1 MATEREEARWYE
13 DRACKGQIHGIGISY
28 KDQKEHVKTYHA
40 QLCEKDVMNLPGVKY
55 KVERKDVVF
64 SAFEQSWMFVRKK
77 ICYVEIQKENLRDV
91 VTQVADQLT
100 ETVPLWDV
108 KESSL
113 ERLCNISAT
122 EKALKVT
129 NLLQMALVPNTDRW
143 YEIEIDALT
152 KRIHEDGLITT
163 WKFFVPQRKDI
174 YLTEL
179 EEYSEPPLFS
189 RNFKGLGLQNELSW
203 EDAQKYPELNEV
215 LTSAKSL
222 TATGKLSVRRVH
234 LIHKRRGGLTPWHR
248 DLGQAHIVLYH
259 QLSGKAVFDSTGPR
273 MGLELRKRD
282 FLMKDSIVKFEA
294 YKKWFGEKER
304 DRSSMIVEA
313 GQTAL
318 LTPASTHQVW
328 TVQDTFA
335 VGVELEIV
343 ALLDKVY
350 RSDSEGDEEVKGTLW
365 TKERAT
371 QILSLKDRIAWG
383 RFETLDE
390 AERQLAAIKVIED
403 LEKKERKNPEGGG
416 IEGGDVGEV
425 FSEQGKRTQPERV
438 VKTEAANR
446 RAIKAILDEEEA
458 ELPDTDEEDDK
469 GAEPLSKKRR
479 TSEPG
484 PGQSGQVKWTEV
496 EVRLQ
501 KLEDCYQLMNIEM
514 ESLKKKFEWLSQ
526 KFKG

>member
-1 MATEREEARWYE
+1 MATEKEEARWYE
-13 DRACKGQIHGIGISY
+13 DRACKGNIHGIGISY
-28 KDQKEHVKTYHA
+28 KDQKEHITTYHEH
-40 QLCEKDVMNLPGVKY
+40 LCEKDVMNLPGVKY

-64 SAFEQSWMFVRKK
+64 SAFEQSWLFVRKK
-77 ICYVEIQKENLRDV
+77 LCYIEIQKEHLWEV
-91 VTQVADQLT
+91 IIQTADQLT

-113 ERLCNISAT
+113 ERLSNISAT
-122 EKALKVT
+122 EKALKAT
-129 NLLQMALVPNTDRW
+129 SLLQMALVPNTERW
-143 YEIEIDALT
+143 YENKVDDLT
-152 KRIHEDGLITT
+152 RRIHEDGVITK

-189 RNFKGLGLQNELSW
+189 RNFQGLGLQNELSW
-203 EDAQKYPELNEV
+203 EDAQRYPELDEV
-215 LTSAKSL
+215 LTTAKSL

-234 LIHKRRGGLTPWHR
+234 LIHKRKGGVTPWHR

-350 RSDSEGDEEVKGTLW
+350 RSDSQGEDEVKGTLW

-371 QILSLKDRIAWG
+371 QILTLGDRIAWG

-403 LEKKERKNPEGGG
+403 LERKERKKDLQDEDSKGS
-416 IEGGDVGEV
+416 IQGGDVEV
-425 FSEQGKRTQPERV
+425 SEPTKRKQPDRT
-438 VKTEAANR
+438 VKTEAANS
-446 RAIKAILDEEEA
+446 RAIKKLLEEDEAAMEDEEE
-458 ELPDTDEEDDK
+458 DESE
-469 GAEPLSKKRR
+469 EPLLKKRR
-479 TSEPG
+479 ASEPSQV
-484 PGQSGQVKWTEV
+484 QSDQVKWAEV
-496 EVRLQ
+496 ETRLQ
-501 KLEDCYQLMNIEM
+501 KLEDCYHLMSIEM
-514 ESLKKKFEWLSQ
+514 ESLKKKFEWLS
-526 KFKG
+526 KKL